1 MNQKIIIAGED
12 LTDLKEKALSIAGN
26 LADWLL
32 ACQMPENHFFAES
45 GTFYC
50 SCGPDGKTFRAANWN
65 LAFAIMGLLSAY
77 HHFGEAKYRTGAE
90 RMARYLKSLQIFTPF
105 HPEYYGC
112 FREMSPQTP
121 WCYVRDTVS
130 AAWAMLELYRETADP
145 EYLER
150 AMLWYKWFRQYGM
163 DRNGWPLWR
172 VQFEK
177 AFDGPEN
184 AIRIHNG
191 LHGCFHGGSLNFF
204 YQMYRQT
211 GNEDFVGDFYRNIA
225 DKFVSEIQQ
234 ADGFFRSV
242 EALTGKVPD
251 ADPQQNLHRGNDDL
265 GTLGLAG
272 AFRVTG
278 KEAYR
283 ESLLKFFRAVFAR
296 QGADGGVE
304 ASCAP
309 DPVILNAVFE
319 TQDILNGWAPP
330 QNALRNLLRHL
341 FFRQVLNSENP
352 LRNGSFDES
361 GDGWVCAR
369 SACYALIVLLKIF
382 GNGKKYLTAE

>member
-1 MNQKIIIAGED
+1 MNQNILVAGED
-12 LTDLKEKALSIAGN
+12 LTGLKEKSLEVSKA

-32 ACQMPENHFFAES
+32 ACQLPENHFFAEA
-45 GTFYC
+45 GDFYV

-65 LAFAIMGLLSAY
+65 LAFAIMGLLAAY
-77 HHFGEAKYRTGAE
+77 RHFGEEKYRTGAG
-90 RMARYLKSLQIFTPF
+90 RMARYLKSLQMFSPF
-105 HPEYYGC
+105 QAEYYGC

-130 AAWAMLELYRETADP
+130 AAWCMLELYRETHEE

-150 AMLWYKWFRQYGM
+150 AMLWYKWFRRYGM
-163 DRNGWPLWR
+163 DSSGWPLWG
-172 VQFEK
+172 VQFGP
-177 AFDGPEN
+177 AFDGPGNE
-184 AIRIHNG
+184 IRLHNE

-211 GNEDFVGDFYRNIA
+211 GNKEFIGDFYRNIA
-225 DKFVSEIQQ
+225 DRFVSEIQQ

-242 EALTGKVPD
+242 DAATGKVPEN
-251 ADPQQNLHRGNDDL
+251 DPQQNLHRGNDDL

-272 AFRVTG
+272 AFRITG

-283 ESLLKFFRAVFAR
+283 ESILKFFHAVFAR
-296 QGADGGVE
+296 QGEDGGVE

-309 DPVILNAVFE
+309 DPVILNAVYE
-319 TQDILNGWAPP
+319 TRELLNGWTPP
-330 QNALRNLLRHL
+330 RGVLRKLLEHL
-341 FFRQVLNSENP
+341 FSRQVREPENP
-352 LRNGSFDES
+352 LRNGGLDES

-369 SACYALIVLLKIF
+369 SGCYALIVLLKIF
-382 GNGKKYLTAE
+382 GNGGTCLAAE